1 MAFDLTTIS
10 RAKRDRAPRIILSG
24 VQKIGKSTFAA
35 GAPNP
40 IFIPIAREEGIDA
53 LDVDAFPVAKTF
65 ADVVGA
71 LASLYTDE
79 HEYQTIVIDSLTAL
93 EPLVWAET
101 CARNG
106 DAGSIEKVNG
116 GFNKGYIEAL
126 SVWREYLEPLD
137 AIRNAKNMISLQVC
151 HVKVKAFNDPTA
163 DSYDQYQID
172 LHPLA
177 SAMFARWADCILFA
191 GHKTAVKSEDV
202 GFNKR
207 KKRAVST
214 NGNAPVLFTQA
225 RPAHP
230 GGGRG
235 VYGSL
240 PYELPL
246 EWQAFETAVSQ
257 AVEPV

>member
-53 LDVDAFPVAKTF
+53 LDVDAFPTAATV
-65 ADVVGA
+65 ADVLGA
-71 LASLYTDE
+71 LASLYTEE

-101 CARNG
+101 CVRN
-106 DAGSIEKVNG
+106 DNAASIEKVNG
-116 GFNKGYIEAL
+116 GYGKGYTEAL
-126 SVWREYLEPLD
+126 SVWRDILD
-137 AIRNAKNMISLQVC
+137 GLDGLRSAKNMTAILIG
-151 HVKVKAFNDPTA
+151 HVRVKAFNDPTA
-163 DSYDQYQID
+163 DSYDQYQTD
-172 LHPLA
+172 LHDKT
-177 SAMFARWADCILFA
+177 SAMFNRWADCILFA
-191 GHKTAVKSEDV
+191 GHKTTVKSEDA
-202 GFNKR
+202 GFNKK

-235 VYGSL
+235 VYGQL

-246 EWQAFETAVSQ
+246 EWQAFETAVAQ